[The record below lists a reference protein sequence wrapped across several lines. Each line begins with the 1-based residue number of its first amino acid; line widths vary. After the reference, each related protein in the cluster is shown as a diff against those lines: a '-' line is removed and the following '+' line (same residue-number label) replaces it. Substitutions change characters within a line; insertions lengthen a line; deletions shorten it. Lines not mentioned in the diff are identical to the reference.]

1 MGKEIVYC
9 EICGDRILEQEFQ
22 KARAITLLN
31 KNYCATCKEQAIRNI
46 GIDEVAQDLPPAP
59 APRSGSTNVMK
70 AVKAPTAT
78 GHAPPHGSHT
88 PPHGAHHAHGHGHA
102 KSPTGTHRAAV
113 APPSRS
119 HAPLIAGA
127 VAGGVLLVLIL
138 FVALGGDGKTDRTDP
153 PPPAPTAQKKEEE
166 VKPPPAN
173 PKVAEAMA
181 KLRTMSDLEAEPQQ
195 ILDEAARTL
204 PIVAG
209 TPQEAEVRKLE
220 AKARQRLTNATRL
233 KEIDRALADLAA
245 MPARDPEFLKYD
257 DAMKLADQALAA
269 VRDVSDPAVQKQR
282 EEQVAA
288 AQKAYRDKYD
298 EAAYEKYDPIYN
310 EAQTLGREGNPT
322 QAKKSI
328 ERFPANFRK
337 SKYWATLQG
346 MYDRFTAMERKP
358 EPKPEP
364 QPVPKPEPPPEP
376 KPVGKVDD
384 YPSID
389 PPVVGQWVSVF
400 DGKSMEK
407 WHPIVQA
414 QEKEGSWSVKDGA
427 LAGVSSLA
435 PKDGVQSAQDFLV
448 LKYPAVTDFEMEW
461 SMKVEGAGGI
471 VGGRLV
477 IQAPNAFCGLAEARN
492 TEWKKYK
499 MRFEGRTMTAFMDGT
514 ALPIANVETMPD
526 AGRVFFSVYPGA
538 KVFVKDVRFQRLK

>member
-9 EICGDRILEQEFQ
+9 EVCGDRILEQEFQ

-59 APRSGSTNVMK
+59 IARSGSTNVMK
-70 AVKAPTAT
+70 AVKAPAAT
-78 GHAPPHGSHT
+78 GHPPAH
-88 PPHGAHHAHGHGHA
+88 HGAHTSPHGEHGHA
-102 KSPTGTHRAAV
+102 KKSPTGVHRAA
-113 APPSRS
+113 AHPPARS
-119 HAPLIAGA
+119 HAPVIAGA
-127 VAGGVLLVLIL
+127 VVGGVLLIIIL
-138 FVALGGDGKTDRTDP
+138 FFALGNGKTDPAEPSTTRP
-153 PPPAPTAQKKEEE
+153 PTVQKKED
-166 VKPPPAN
+166 VKSAPPAD
-173 PKVAEAMA
+173 PRVGEAIA
-181 KLRTMSDLEAEPQQ
+181 KLRTMTDLEADPQQ
-195 ILDEAARTL
+195 ILDEASRAL
-204 PIVAG
+204 PLVAG
-209 TPQEAEVRKLE
+209 TPQETEVRRLE
-220 AKARQRLTNATRL
+220 KRARERLASAARL

-245 MPARDPEFLKYD
+245 LPGRDPEFMKYD
-257 DAMKLADQALAA
+257 DAMKLVDQALAA
-269 VRDVSDPAVQKQR
+269 VRDLSDPAVQKQR

-322 QAKKSI
+322 QAKRSI
-328 ERFPANFRK
+328 ERFPQQFRK
-337 SKYWATLQG
+337 SKYWSSLQS

-358 EPKPEP
+358 DPKPEP
-364 QPVPKPEPPPEP
+364 QPVPKPEPNPEP

-384 YPSID
+384 YPSIE
-389 PPVVGQWVSVF
+389 PPVVGPWVTVF
-400 DGKSMEK
+400 DGKSLEK
-407 WHPIVQA
+407 WHRIVQA
-414 QEKEGSWSVKDGA
+414 EEKDGNWTVKDGMM
-427 LAGVSSLA
+427 AGVSSLA

-499 MRFEGRTMTAFMDGT
+499 MRFEGPTMTAFMDGT
-514 ALPIANVETMPD
+514 ALATSNTETMPD

-538 KVFVKDVRFQRLK
+538 KVFVKDVRYQRLK